1 MTDAQTAFSESYTA
15 WRGYASTAAMSVVP
29 GAVPVSA
36 PVLEKTAWALAADR
50 ETRLLAL
57 RQRGQAT
64 WLYVAARQGIAA
76 YSTVAGP
83 DAADGASLASIDLG
97 AAVAGVGG
105 AAFVD
110 AVLAVPL
117 CDGSVV
123 VLDEDLKH
131 IWQSEPMAL
140 PSGAAVWDAATQVV
154 GDDDAV
160 AVAFSADADGVRT
173 VALVSLSALDGSVRW
188 SRRYEVALPAEGAAA
203 PFASPALFECQ
214 GALLLSDGVSMLRFL
229 HEEAGSGLGSGDEG
243 DVAESV
249 FDLSGDGVA
258 QVRVAQIP
266 NGLASAPAFL
276 FTAFDVAAG
285 RLRAGV
291 ASADVA
297 AESYQAL
304 TSLDLDAGAALADPV
319 FLGGQA
325 QLVAVASDGSGDA
338 AVARLLLP
346 VRPDEGLQLA
356 GAVQF
361 PGFDTAHEA
370 CQLATA
376 YGERAAEACADVLM
390 LDARGTL
397 VRARYAAGDLTG
409 DGAKP
414 KIDMLHVPAQA
425 AASDADPA
433 ASTLLADRSGAV
445 FYVAADGG
453 PDVSA
458 NTGVRVVAL
467 APDEDHAVAT
477 DVGGA
482 TGLDTLGGALTG
494 ISLPTGTS
502 LGAGVL
508 VFALGFGAYACIR
521 NRGGRAARDEGLDE
535 WRREHDGSA
544 ADRRGRGRRP

>member
-1 MTDAQTAFSESYTA
+1 M
-15 WRGYASTAAMSVVP
+15 
-29 GAVPVSA
+29 
-36 PVLEKTAWALAADR
+36 
-50 ETRLLAL
+50 
-57 RQRGQAT
+57 
-64 WLYVAARQGIAA
+64 
-76 YSTVAGP
+76 
-83 DAADGASLASIDLG
+83 
-97 AAVAGVGG
+97 
-105 AAFVD
+105 
-110 AVLAVPL
+110 
-117 CDGSVV
+117 
-123 VLDEDLKH
+123 
-131 IWQSEPMAL
+131 
-140 PSGAAVWDAATQVV
+140 
-154 GDDDAV
+154 
-160 AVAFSADADGVRT
+160 
-173 VALVSLSALDGSVRW
+173 
-188 SRRYEVALPAEGAAA
+188 
-203 PFASPALFECQ
+203 
-214 GALLLSDGVSMLRFL
+214 
-229 HEEAGSGLGSGDEG
+229 
-243 DVAESV
+243 
-249 FDLSGDGVA
+249 
-258 QVRVAQIP
+258 
-266 NGLASAPAFL
+266 
-276 FTAFDVAAG
+276 
-285 RLRAGV
+285 
-291 ASADVA
+291 
-297 AESYQAL
+297 
-304 TSLDLDAGAALADPV
+304 
-319 FLGGQA
+319 
-325 QLVAVASDGSGDA
+325 
-338 AVARLLLP
+338 
-346 VRPDEGLQLA
+346 QLA

-397 VRARYAAGDLTG
+397 VRARYAAGDLPG

-414 KIDMLHVPAQA
+414 KIDMLHVPAQS